1 MAVAK
6 AAEGPRR
13 HRTAAAKGSGRTRLE
28 TPPREARE
36 RAQPSEDAESR
47 NGHAHRGVVEGAVN
61 SILGP
66 NPFIG
71 LDSGKVVQSAGHLLG
86 RLSRKP
92 VAALSIGGKAL
103 AEISK
108 VVVGRSKIGPAK
120 GDHRFTDPAWSDHPG
135 YHRLMQSYLVLGS
148 ALHDLVPVAEL
159 DASNALRADFAITM
173 LDEALAPTNA
183 FWSNPAAHKRAYDTA
198 GLSMLRGLR
207 NLAKDVVR
215 NGGMPRMVD
224 TRPFKVG
231 ENIAATPGAVV
242 YRDELCEV
250 IQYTPSTG
258 TVHQRPLVMIP
269 PQINKYYIL
278 DLAKERS
285 LTEFM
290 VAQGIQFFTIAWRN
304 PTREQRDLGLDRY
317 VESCMAAMNVACEIT
332 GSEDCNLLGVCAG
345 GVTMAALLGHLASA
359 NQDRVNSATFGV
371 SVLDNRA
378 PSMIGMFATEK
389 SVALAIRRSQA
400 TGFLDG
406 KDMARV
412 FAWLRPTDLVWNYWV
427 NNYLLGNDPPAFDIL
442 FWNGD
447 NTRLSAALHR
457 DFLELWVANS
467 LAKPGALE
475 VLGTPVELKQVKC
488 ETYVVAGA
496 TDHIAP
502 WKGAYSTI
510 QMLGGPTQ
518 FVLSSSGHIQSLVNP
533 PGNPKAS
540 YFTGGP
546 IDGSAAAWLRGAKES
561 RDSWWTHWASWL
573 GKRSGVRR
581 PASDKLGSKQHPPLD
596 AAPGRYVHEK

>member
-6 AAEGPRR
+6 TAERQRR
-13 HRTAAAKGSGRTRLE
+13 HR
-28 TPPREARE
+28 E
-36 RAQPSEDAESR
+36 RPQQSEGAEPR
-47 NGHAHRGVVEGAVN
+47 NGHAHTAVAEGAVN

-71 LDSGKVVQSAGHLLG
+71 LDTQKVVQSTGHLLG
-86 RLSRKP
+86 RLSRRP
-92 VAALSIGGKAL
+92 RAALSIGVEAL

-108 VVVGRSKIGPAK
+108 VALGRSKVGPAK
-120 GDHRFTDPAWSDHPG
+120 GDKRFTDPAWADHPG

-148 ALHDLVPVAEL
+148 ALHNLVPVAEL
-159 DASNALRADFAITM
+159 DATNALRADFAVTM

-183 FWSNPAAHKRAYDTA
+183 FWSNPAAQKRAYDTA
-198 GLSMLRGLR
+198 GLSMLRGIR
-207 NLAKDVVR
+207 NFAKDVVQ
-215 NGGMPRMVD
+215 NGGMPTMID

-231 ENIAATPGAVV
+231 ENIAVTPGAVV

-250 IQYTPSTG
+250 IQYRPSTE

-290 VAQGIQFFTIAWRN
+290 IAQGIQFFTIAWRN
-304 PTREQRDLGLDRY
+304 PTAEQRDLGLDSY
-317 VESCMAAMNVACEIT
+317 VESCMAAMNVACQIT
-332 GSEDCNLLGVCAG
+332 GSENCNLLGVCAG
-345 GVTMAALLGHLASA
+345 GVTMAALLGHLAA
-359 NQDRVNSATFGV
+359 TKQERVNSATFGV
-371 SVLDNRA
+371 TVLDTKA
-378 PSMIGMFATEK
+378 PSMIGAFATEK
-389 SVALAIRRSQA
+389 SVAHAIRKSQA
-400 TGFLDG
+400 AGCLDG
-406 KDMARV
+406 RDMSRV

-442 FWNGD
+442 YWNVD
-447 NTRLSAALHR
+447 NTRLTAALHR
-457 DFLELWVANS
+457 DFLELWVANA
-467 LAKPGALE
+467 LAKPGALK
-475 VLGTPVELKQVKC
+475 VLGTPIDLTKVKC

-502 WKGAYSTI
+502 WKAAFSTT

-533 PGNPKAS
+533 AGNPKAS
-540 YFTGGP
+540 YLVGGP
-546 IDGSAAAWLRGAKES
+546 MEGTAPAWLRGAKEN

-573 GKRSGVRR
+573 GKRSGDRR
-581 PASDKLGSKQHPPLD
+581 PASDKLGSKQHPPTD
-596 AAPGRYVHEK
+596 AAPGRYVHVK

>member
-6 AAEGPRR
+6 TAERQRR
-13 HRTAAAKGSGRTRLE
+13 HR
-28 TPPREARE
+28 E
-36 RAQPSEDAESR
+36 RPQPSEGAEPR
-47 NGHAHRGVVEGAVN
+47 NGHAHTAVAEGAVN

-71 LDSGKVVQSAGHLLG
+71 LDTQKVVQSTGQLLG
-86 RLSRKP
+86 RLSRRP
-92 VAALSIGGKAL
+92 RAALSIGVEAV

-108 VVVGRSKIGPAK
+108 VVLGRSKVGPAK
-120 GDHRFTDPAWSDHPG
+120 GDKRFTDPAWADHPG

-148 ALHDLVPVAEL
+148 ALHNLVPVAEL
-159 DASNALRADFAITM
+159 DATNALRADFAVTM
-173 LDEALAPTNA
+173 LDEAFAPTNA
-183 FWSNPAAHKRAYDTA
+183 FWSNPAVQKRAYDTA
-198 GLSMLRGLR
+198 GLSMLRGIR
-207 NLAKDVVR
+207 NFAKDVVQ
-215 NGGMPRMVD
+215 NGGMPTMID

-250 IQYTPSTG
+250 IQYRPSTE
-258 TVHQRPLVMIP
+258 TVHERPLVMIP

-304 PTREQRDLGLDRY
+304 PTPEQRDLGLDSY

-345 GVTMAALLGHLASA
+345 GVTMAALLGHLAA
-359 NQDRVNSATFGV
+359 TKQKRVNSATFGV
-371 SVLDNRA
+371 TVLDTKA

-389 SVALAIRRSQA
+389 SVALAIRKSRA
-400 TGFLDG
+400 AGCLDG
-406 KDMARV
+406 RDMSRV

-442 FWNGD
+442 YWNGD
-447 NTRLSAALHR
+447 NTRLTAALHR
-457 DFLELWVANS
+457 DFLELWVANA
-467 LAKPGALE
+467 LAKPGALK
-475 VLGTPVELKQVKC
+475 VLGTPIDLTKVKC

-502 WKGAYSTI
+502 WKAAYSTT

-533 PGNPKAS
+533 AGNPKAS
-540 YFTGGP
+540 CLAGGP
-546 IDGSAAAWLRGAKES
+546 MEGTAPAWLRGAKEN

-573 GKRSGVRR
+573 GKRSGDRR
-581 PASDKLGSKQHPPLD
+581 PASDKLGSKQHPPTD
-596 AAPGRYVHEK
+596 AAPGRYVHVK

>member
-28 TPPREARE
+28 TPRRAARE
-36 RAQPSEDAESR
+36 RAQPSEDAEPR
-47 NGHAHRGVVEGAVN
+47 KGHAHRGVVEGAVN

-92 VAALSIGGKAL
+92 RAALSVGGKAL

-108 VVVGRSKIGPAK
+108 VVVGRSKVGPAK

-207 NLAKDVVR
+207 NLAKDVVQ

-250 IQYTPSTG
+250 IQYRSSTE
-258 TVHQRPLVMIP
+258 TVYERPLVMIP
-269 PQINKYYIL
+269 PQINKHYIL
-278 DLAKERS
+278 DLAKGRS
-285 LTEFM
+285 LTEYM
-290 VAQGIQFFTIAWRN
+290 VAQGIPFFTISWRN
-304 PTREQRDLGLDRY
+304 PTREQRDFGLDSY
-317 VESCMAAMNVACEIT
+317 VESCIAAMDVAREIT

-345 GVTMAALLGHLASA
+345 GVTQAALLGHLASA
-359 NQDRVNSATFGV
+359 NPDRVNSATFGV
-371 SVLDNRA
+371 TVLDNRA

-400 TGFLDG
+400 TGCLDG

-442 FWNGD
+442 YWNGD

-467 LAKPGALE
+467 LAKPGALK
-475 VLGTPVELKQVKC
+475 VLGTPVDLKQVKC

-546 IDGSAAAWLRGAKES
+546 IDGSAAAWLRGAKEN